1 MLARSVPYRFFSFF
15 NVVFFI
21 ILAFIMILPLYK
33 VLITSIITVGEY
45 YTSPLVLWPKEPTL
59 SAYQFIFATG
69 EILQSVKIT
78 VLVTVLGTFLSMVVT
93 LTLAYALSKDFL
105 PGHKIFHR
113 IILITMFLDS
123 GLIPFFL
130 LVRSLGLT
138 DNILVN
144 IIPALVSLWNY
155 LVIRSFFRQL
165 PQSLEEAALIDGAGW
180 WTIFIRIVLPLSMP
194 VIATFTLF
202 YAVGYWNTWWYSMLF
217 CNNKDLQTLQL
228 LLRRLVVS
236 MESMFDMQASFAMQT
251 GSKAA
256 AVYNE
261 SIKMACCVIATIPIL
276 VVYPFLQKY
285 FTKGVMIGAIK
296 G

>member
-1 MLARSVPYRFFSFF
+1 MPTKSVSYKIFSFC
-15 NVVFFI
+15 NIVFFI
-21 ILAFIMILPLYK
+21 ILALVMILPFYK
-33 VLITSIITVGEY
+33 VVITSIITVGEY
-45 YTSPLVLWPKEPTL
+45 YGSPLVLWPKEPTI
-59 SAYQFIFATG
+59 SAYRFIFSTS
-69 EILQSVKIT
+69 EILRSVRIT
-78 VLVTVLGTFLSMVVT
+78 VLITVFGTLLSMMVT
-93 LTLAYALSKDFL
+93 LTLSYALSKNFL

-113 IILITMFLDS
+113 IILTTMFLDS

-138 DNILVN
+138 NNIMVN
-144 IIPALVSLWNY
+144 IIPVLVSLWNY

-180 WTIFIRIVLPLSMP
+180 LTIFVRIVLPLSMP

-217 CNNKDLQTLQL
+217 CNNKDIQTLQL
-228 LLRRLVVS
+228 LLRRLVVTN
-236 MESMFDMQASFAMQT
+236 ESMWNMQESFASQM
-251 GSKAA
+251 GSRAM
-256 AVYNE
+256 VYNE

-285 FTKGVMIGAIK
+285 FTKGVLIGAIK

>member
-1 MLARSVPYRFFSFF
+1 
-15 NVVFFI
+15 
-21 ILAFIMILPLYK
+21 MIFPLYK
-33 VLITSIITVGEY
+33 VFITSIITVGEY
-45 YTSPLVLWPKEPTL
+45 YGSPLILWPKEPTL
-59 SAYQFIFATG
+59 SAYRFVFSTD
-69 EILQSVKIT
+69 EMVKSVSIT
-78 VLVTVLGTFLSMVVT
+78 VLVTILGTFLSMAIT
-93 LTLAYALSKDFL
+93 LTLSYALSKNFL
-105 PGHKIFHR
+105 PGHKLFHR

-165 PQSLEEAALIDGAGW
+165 PQSMEEAALIDGAGW
-180 WTIFIRIVLPLSMP
+180 MTIFIRIVLPLSMP

-217 CNNKDLQTLQL
+217 CSNKDLQTLQL

-236 MESMFDMQASFAMQT
+236 NESMFDMQNSFAIQT

-256 AVYNE
+256 TIYNE
-261 SIKMACCVIATIPIL
+261 SIKMACCVIATVPIL